1 MTLAGDWVHRG
12 DIRRAQ
18 VRCLYLLRT
27 IDGGAMK
34 QLFPLAGLA
43 LLIGGCVSPDTSRY
57 PSLLPPA
64 MAQADPATESK
75 LAAFRTTLGD
85 TDKAFAAAAD
95 RAEAAA
101 RLAQGDAVG
110 SDRWITAQTALA
122 ELDGHRATLSGTV
135 TDIEQL
141 AIERAAAGEAEYP
154 GLEALRG
161 AVQTALDAESA
172 RIATI
177 QAMLPAG

>member
-1 MTLAGDWVHRG
+1 
-12 DIRRAQ
+12 
-18 VRCLYLLRT
+18 
-27 IDGGAMK
+27 MK

-57 PSLLPPA
+57 PSLLPRPIESRSDAEPVVTPPA
-64 MAQADPATESK
+64 LAAADPATESK

-85 TDKAFAAAAD
+85 TDMAFAAAAD

-101 RLAQGDAVG
+101 RLAKGDAVG

-122 ELDGHRATLSGTV
+122 ELDGHRATLSGAV
-135 TDIEQL
+135 TDIEQM